1 LAVLCRC
8 LNENEKKSKLKKQTE
23 NNVLCNIMFTPN
35 VLKLSNFVFTP
46 DDYDRNISLLLSYWY
61 GEIIT
66 ISKISYTV
74 EYKPKEIKSFSET

>member
-1 LAVLCRC
+1 
-8 LNENEKKSKLKKQTE
+8 
-23 NNVLCNIMFTPN
+23 MFTPN